1 MDSRPASG
9 RCAARASSPKRSR
22 RAVRGWQGCGRPARV
37 PTQSIQSTSRRAAYL
52 ILSAFPGSSGL
63 SVVVCWR
70 WCATVYVL
78 ENSLLQQ
85 PTPNSAGPVFSW
97 TRRWLPAISATVMV
111 RFTVHHRRTLL

>member
-1 MDSRPASG
+1 MAGQNVSLPNPYNPQVAG
-9 RCAARASSPKRSR
+9 PHTLF
-22 RAVRGWQGCGRPARV
+22 W
-37 PTQSIQSTSRRAAYL
+37 
-52 ILSAFPGSSGL
+52 SSGL

-78 ENSLLQQ
+78 ENSLQQ